1 MAAVA
6 VQDRSEPYNLSDS
19 ESDET
24 QWGWGAVKNWWNPA
38 SIKGYKRAEA
48 NLLNAFL
55 DDTIYE
61 YQSNEIAID
70 YDPEPP
76 SSKQKKDTSFPFSF
90 FPSSNDDALLTDT
103 NACKQHI
110 HTLTIRV
117 KPDQLQSFTSKSSS
131 NHAMKQDHSE
141 APILNQEDL
150 KNDGNAIE
158 GQSMSKFFQR
168 KMSQTGS
175 CTALTLHTKL
185 RKYHAHRVKQ
195 QHIAPIVLTHGYG
208 CAGGYYIP
216 SVPIIYNTILRS
228 MDVKESPVIHLLD
241 WLGNGMSTRPEFKCE
256 TTQEAEDWFVESLE
270 SWRKAMNIDKM
281 ILSGHSLGGYMC
293 AVYAIKYP
301 QHIEHLVLV
310 SPVGVP
316 QRPVNADETLSKYSW
331 KVRTMFKTFRKLWD
345 SGWTPHDI
353 LRLTGPKGKEL
364 MQTYVQKRLFHLDDD
379 GPLKALL
386 AEYLYQGIGQE
397 GSGEYALNKILQ
409 PGAWAHNPLE
419 TRIGILKHYQRN
431 AKGYGQWNIV
441 YKEQEEWKGN
451 EQDSESDIDADQ
463 VLNGNLKLDFIYGET
478 DWMTSGHAV
487 KLKQDGVIQCNVY
500 VNPQC
505 GHQLIVENYKGFGE
519 LFGGIVAKGQIL
531 SQ

>member
-6 VQDRSEPYNLSDS
+6 VQDRSKPYNLSDS

-117 KPDQLQSFTSKSSS
+117 KPDQLQSFTANRTS

-216 SVPIIYNTILRS
+216 SVPTIYNTILRS

-256 TTQEAEDWFVESLE
+256 TTQEAEDWFEESLD

-281 ILSGHSLGGYMC
+281 ILSGHSLGGYMRS
-293 AVYAIKYP
+293 I
-301 QHIEHLVLV
+301 
-310 SPVGVP
+310 
-316 QRPVNADETLSKYSW
+316 
-331 KVRTMFKTFRKLWD
+331 
-345 SGWTPHDI
+345 HDQI
-353 LRLTGPKGKEL
+353 PP
-364 MQTYVQKRLFHLDDD
+364 TYGAFGLCFPCWSASFCLDDD

-386 AEYLYQGIGQE
+386 AEYLYQGIVQG
-397 GSGEYALNKILQ
+397 G
-409 PGAWAHNPLE
+409 PGAEAWAHNPLE
-419 TRIGILKHYQRN
+419 TRIRSIIKQRERQKDQEDN
-431 AKGYGQWNIV
+431 EPAKDKSIG
-441 YKEQEEWKGN
+441 
-451 EQDSESDIDADQ
+451 
-463 VLNGNLKLDFIYGET
+463 
-478 DWMTSGHAV
+478 
-487 KLKQDGVIQCNVY
+487 
-500 VNPQC
+500 
-505 GHQLIVENYKGFGE
+505 
-519 LFGGIVAKGQIL
+519 
-531 SQ
+531 